1 MQKLSQRTL
10 VINRETGK
18 AVGKA
23 LAEMNEAMNG
33 IESRNGSV
41 ASQHQG
47 AAMGALNEA
56 AVNVLSALQAMMQG
70 GGGAGFPSLL
80 QQLQRMIGQQQGINA
95 GTMNLGQ
102 LNSLTPEQQAE
113 IARLAGQQAAVQ
125 KSLEQ
130 LNEEAR
136 QSAERER
143 ILGDLSKISEE
154 MKEVVKDFEQKDIN
168 PNTIRKQERI
178 LSRLLD
184 AQRSMR
190 ERDFE
195 KRRKAEAGIDVVR
208 ASPKEL
214 DLTTQEGKNR
224 LMQDLLKAMEEGY
237 AKDYQDLIRKYFEAL
252 QKLEV
257 EHPQNN

>member
-1 MQKLSQRTL
+1 
-10 VINRETGK
+10 
-18 AVGKA
+18 
-23 LAEMNEAMNG
+23 
-33 IESRNGSV
+33 
-41 ASQHQG
+41 
-47 AAMGALNEA
+47 
-56 AVNVLSALQAMMQG
+56 MMQG

-80 QQLQRMIGQQQGINA
+80 QQLQQMIGQQQGINA

-102 LNSLTPEQQAE
+102 LNSLTLEQQAE
-113 IARLAGQQAAVQ
+113 MARLAGQQAAVQ

-143 ILGDLSKISEE
+143 ILGDLGKISEE
-154 MKEVVKDFEQKDIN
+154 MKEVVRDLEQKDVN
-168 PNTIRKQERI
+168 PKTIRKQERI

-184 AQRSMR
+184 AERSMR

-195 KRRKAEAGIDVVR
+195 KRRKAQPGEDIVR
-208 ASPKEL
+208 KSPKEL
-214 DLTTQEGKNR
+214 DLSTQEGRNR

-257 EHPQNN
+257 ERTEKE

>member
-1 MQKLSQRTL
+1 
-10 VINRETGK
+10 
-18 AVGKA
+18 
-23 LAEMNEAMNG
+23 
-33 IESRNGSV
+33 
-41 ASQHQG
+41 
-47 AAMGALNEA
+47 
-56 AVNVLSALQAMMQG
+56 MMQG
-70 GGGAGFPSLL
+70 GGGAGLPSLL
-80 QQLQRMIGQQQGINA
+80 QQLQQMIGQQQGINA

-113 IARLAGQQAAVQ
+113 MGRLAGQQAAVQ

-136 QSAERER
+136 QSADRER
-143 ILGDLSKISEE
+143 ILGDLGKISEE
-154 MKEVVKDFEQKDIN
+154 MKEVVRDLEQKDVN
-168 PNTIRKQERI
+168 PNTVRKQERI

-195 KRRKAEAGIDVVR
+195 KRRKAQPGEDVVR
-208 ASPKEL
+208 KNPNEL
-214 DLTTQEGKNR
+214 DLSTQEGRNR

-252 QKLEV
+252 QKLEI
-257 EHPQNN
+257 ERPQNN

>member
-1 MQKLSQRTL
+1 
-10 VINRETGK
+10 
-18 AVGKA
+18 
-23 LAEMNEAMNG
+23 
-33 IESRNGSV
+33 
-41 ASQHQG
+41 
-47 AAMGALNEA
+47 
-56 AVNVLSALQAMMQG
+56 
-70 GGGAGFPSLL
+70 
-80 QQLQRMIGQQQGINA
+80 
-95 GTMNLGQ
+95 
-102 LNSLTPEQQAE
+102 
-113 IARLAGQQAAVQ
+113 
-125 KSLEQ
+125 
-130 LNEEAR
+130 
-136 QSAERER
+136 
-143 ILGDLSKISEE
+143 

-237 AKDYQDLIRKYFEAL
+237 AKDYQDLIREYFEAL
-252 QKLEV
+252 QKLKV
-257 EHPQNN
+257 DQMQNE